1 MQNNVQLRLDD
12 VTLSQSRI
20 HQPAASPPSHF
31 ALYTDL
37 GRSNKA
43 VMLTLCSSIL
53 LLMFH
58 LVCNCH
64 SVAVSSKVYREP
76 PCCKD

>member
-43 VMLTLCSSIL
+43 VMLTLLQLNLATHVSP
-53 LLMFH
+53 
-58 LVCNCH
+58 
-64 SVAVSSKVYREP
+64 SV
-76 PCCKD
+76 